1 MQIIK
6 TTSTMLKCESFV
18 CASELFKSDRNL
30 ASLRLLDNIDRDS
43 TTEYSRERTGTI
55 GIEKWISFVERGNF
69 GNYYSDSTYVPVKLT
84 AIQR

>member
-1 MQIIK
+1 
-6 TTSTMLKCESFV
+6 MLKCESFV

-55 GIEKWISFVERGNF
+55 GIENVYILERGNF
-69 GNYYSDSTYVPVKLT
+69 GNYYSYSTYVPVKLT
-84 AIQR
+84 VIRR

>member
-6 TTSTMLKCESFV
+6 TTMLKCESFV

-55 GIEKWISFVERGNF
+55 GIENEFIF
-69 GNYYSDSTYVPVKLT
+69 G
-84 AIQR
+84 